1 MEEETVESSHMQNKK
16 KNVTKSKLSQQN
28 VKRKREATAIHADG
42 SRSQKAVKVQV
53 SYTYFCYTLDK

>member
-1 MEEETVESSHMQNKK
+1 MQNKK

-53 SYTYFCYTLDK
+53 SYTYFLLHFR